1 MTKNNVKTRT
11 FKHLTL
17 QDRQIIHHMRF
28 TENRKLQDIADFIG
42 KSKSTISS
50 ELSRNKV
57 KGKYIPQISNKK
69 YKSRLHKKDL
79 YKIESNPAIYDYIIR
94 RLEIDKWSPDVIAAM
109 MLQDTQHSI
118 SAETIY
124 NYIYNSP
131 KSKSLRLHQLLP
143 SRRSLRLKHG
153 SRKRKQTILGRIS
166 IHQREDVANDKT
178 QLGHLEGDLTF
189 HKGNQSKNIGV
200 MVDKKSQKAFLV
212 FNSSKRKNTVACN
225 LSRKINSIPIHLRKT
240 LTFDNGK
247 EFVSHMTY
255 RLQGFKTY
263 FCDAYS
269 PWQKGLVEKINS
281 MIHRIFPKKLDIN
294 LLTDRLLQKIEDI
307 LNNMPRKILGYKTPN
322 QVWNEGL

>member
-1 MTKNNVKTRT
+1 MIKTNIKTRT

-17 QDRQIIHHMRF
+17 KDRQIIHHMRF
-28 TENRKLQDIADFIG
+28 IDNDKLQDIADFIG

-50 ELSRNKV
+50 ELFRNKV
-57 KGKYIPQISNKK
+57 RGKYIPQISNKK
-69 YKSRLHKKDL
+69 YKSRLHKKDS
-79 YKIESNPAIYDYIIR
+79 YKIESSHAIYDYILK
-94 RLEIDKWSPDVIAAM
+94 RLRNDKWSPDVISAM
-109 MLQDTQHSI
+109 MKRDIGLSV

-131 KSKSLRLHQLLP
+131 KSQSLKLHQLLP
-143 SRRSLRLKHG
+143 SRRSLRLKRG
-153 SRKRKQTILGRIS
+153 SRRRKIS
-166 IHQREDVANDKT
+166 IPGRLSIHERDTVANDKT
-178 QLGHLEGDLTF
+178 ELGHLEGDLTF

-212 FNSSKRKNTVACN
+212 FNGSKRKNTVAYN
-225 LSRKINSIPIHLRKT
+225 LSKKINSMPTHLRKT

-294 LLTDRLLQKIEDI
+294 LLTDALLQKIEDI

-322 QVWNEGL
+322 QVWNEGI

>member
-1 MTKNNVKTRT
+1 MTKTNIKTRT
-11 FKHLTL
+11 FRHLTL

-28 TENRKLQDIADFIG
+28 TENRKLQDIADFID

-57 KGKYIPQISNKK
+57 KGRYIPQISNKK
-69 YKSRLHKKDL
+69 YKARLHQKDSC
-79 YKIESNPAIYDYIIR
+79 KIESNPAIYDYMLR
-94 RLEIDKWSPDVIAAM
+94 RLQNDKWSPDVISVM
-109 MLQDTQHSI
+109 MKRDIDLSV

-131 KSKSLRLHQLLP
+131 KAKSLKLYQLLP
-143 SRRSLRLKHG
+143 RGRILRLKHG
-153 SRKRKQTILGRIS
+153 SRRRKIPIPGRVS
-166 IHQREDVANDKT
+166 IHERDLVAQDKT

-212 FNSSKRKNTVACN
+212 FNSSKRMNTVACN
-225 LSRKINSIPIHLRKT
+225 LSRKINSIPTHLRKT

-263 FCDAYS
+263 FCDAHS

-294 LLTDRLLQKIEDI
+294 LLTDEILQKIEDI

>member
-1 MTKNNVKTRT
+1 MTRNKK
-11 FKHLTL
+11 FKHFSIEE
-17 QDRQIIHHMRF
+17 RHIISHMRF
-28 TENRKLQDIADFIG
+28 TEKKKLQDIADTLNR
-42 KSKSTISS
+42 SKSAISM
-50 ELSRNKV
+50 EINRNKI
-57 KGKYIPQISNKK
+57 KDKYIPEASNQK
-69 YKSRLHKKDL
+69 YKSRLHKKDSH
-79 YKIESNPAIYDYIIR
+79 KIDSSPIIYDYILK
-94 RLEIDKWSPDVIAAM
+94 RLQNDKWSPDVISAM
-109 MLQDTQHSI
+109 MKQDIGLSV

-131 KSKSLRLHQLLP
+131 KSKSLKMHQLL
-143 SRRSLRLKHG
+143 SRGRSLRLKHG
-153 SRKRKQTILGRIS
+153 SRKKKIS
-166 IHQREDVANDKT
+166 IPGRSSIHERDTVANDKS

-212 FNSSKRKNTVACN
+212 FNSSKRKNTVAYN

-294 LLTDRLLQKIEDI
+294 LLTDDLLQKIEDI

-322 QVWNEGL
+322 QVWNEGI